1 MAWTHLAWA
10 AGGYVAGT
18 FPSTWI
24 VARAKRATGLLSA
37 AGRSSGETDP
47 HILMARHLGVGWSA
61 LAATLDVVKGF
72 VYVLASRELGREM
85 VRPSCQS
92 NLRQRLASPAFPVL
106 LIGLGVEHRQL
117 DIFQGRGAR

>member
-37 AGRSSGETDP
+37 AGSHTSCNGGPCSS
-47 HILMARHLGVGWSA
+47 
-61 LAATLDVVKGF
+61 AT
-72 VYVLASRELGREM
+72 
-85 VRPSCQS
+85 
-92 NLRQRLASPAFPVL
+92 
-106 LIGLGVEHRQL
+106 
-117 DIFQGRGAR
+117 